1 MTTYTDKVTKRH
13 YKLQQ
18 ILAVI
23 LMLIGVISAL
33 VTRPPYRTSLAAL
46 FIVAGVAWYIVIRL
60 VVLFQRK

>member
-23 LMLIGVISAL
+23 LMLVGLISAL
-33 VTRPPYRTSLAAL
+33 VTRP
-46 FIVAGVAWYIVIRL
+46 
-60 VVLFQRK
+60 